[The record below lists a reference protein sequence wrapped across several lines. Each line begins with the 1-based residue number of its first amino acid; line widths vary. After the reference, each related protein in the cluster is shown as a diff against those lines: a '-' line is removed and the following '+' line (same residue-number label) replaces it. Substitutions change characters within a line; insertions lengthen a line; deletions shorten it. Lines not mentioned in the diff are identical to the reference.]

1 MKQLII
7 TFNNDKDLTSFIS
20 LYHMKIPILDFDKGL
35 INIVRDTDYDWNIE
49 EYKQPQEVRS
59 LH

>member
-7 TFNNDKDLTSFIS
+7 TLNNYKDLTSFIS

-35 INIVRDTDYDWNIE
+35 INISRYIDYDW
-49 EYKQPQEVRS
+49 EVKE
-59 LH
+59 